1 MSSMASWFL
10 SLSALNLTWIYLLGS
25 EDEPGIGTLS
35 AASPTGS
42 GESARRLA
50 LSFERPSTSSSASQS
65 TPSAS
70 RPSASSSSTTRLAAS
85 SSFNLN
91 HPRRRWADDVRPP
104 VIPGRIRPI
113 FNLRF
118 ANARRNNGALYLLLT
133 FSKIH
138 LFSDAVSM
146 NQVYNDRRAGLY
158 LSKLFLLKTS

>member
-70 RPSASSSSTTRLAAS
+70 RPSTSSTTCLAAS